1 MRPTAITID
10 RAGGTLHMNW
20 ADGLEG
26 TFPLRWLRANCP
38 CATCREERRAAEADR
53 DELTL
58 TMGPPPST
66 EIRHAALVG
75 NYAVRLEWTDGHDTG
90 MFAFSALRAI
100 AGAATVEDAELPPLD
115 LI

>member
-10 RAGGTLHMNW
+10 RTGGTLHMTW

-38 CATCREERRAAEADR
+38 CATCREERRTAEANL

-58 TMGPPPST
+58 TIGPPPST
-66 EIRHAALVG
+66 EIRHAELVG

-90 MFAFSALRAI
+90 MFGFSALRDI
-100 AGAATVEDAELPPLD
+100 ARAASGKETELPPLD
-115 LI
+115 LV